1 MAEPSLSVFDI
12 SKIGDL
18 FKIMKEPD
26 SEQKFINYLENN
38 KSLLKAKSSI
48 LPGEGNIFHML
59 AMGEKTQQNPE
70 VGCITLPWLYSGY
83 KGYID
88 NFANYLHN
96 HPNVMNY
103 IRENI
108 PDALV
113 AKSNNKNKNT
123 PIDFAIHCKNQVMI
137 DVLRQNGGKIK
148 TQQKKRKTQKKRRKT
163 RQHQKR
169 KRRNTQKR
177 RRN

>member
-1 MAEPSLSVFDI
+1 MAEPSLGLRDI

-38 KSLLKAKSSI
+38 KSLLKAKSSL
-48 LPGEGNIFHML
+48 LPGEGNIFHTL
-59 AMGEKTQQNPE
+59 AMGEKNPQNPN
-70 VGCITLPWLYSGY
+70 VGCITIPWYSSY

-88 NFANYLHN
+88 NFANYLHD
-96 HPNVMNY
+96 HPNVMKY

-113 AKSNNKNKNT
+113 AENKNKKI
-123 PIDFAIHCKNQVMI
+123 PIDFALYCNNQVMI
-137 DVLRQNGGKIK
+137 DVLRQDGGKIK
-148 TQQKKRKTQKKRRKT
+148 PRQRRRKNTQKKRRKT
-163 RQHQKR
+163 QQQQKR
-169 KRRNTQKR
+169 KRRRTQKR
-177 RRN
+177 RR

>member
-1 MAEPSLSVFDI
+1 MAEPSLGLRDI

-38 KSLLKAKSSI
+38 KSLLKAKSSL
-48 LPGEGNIFHML
+48 LPGEGNIFHTL
-59 AMGEKTQQNPE
+59 AMGEKTQQNPD

-88 NFANYLHN
+88 NFANYLHD
-96 HPNVMNY
+96 HPNVMKY

-113 AKSNNKNKNT
+113 AKNVKNNT
-123 PIDFAIHCKNQVMI
+123 PIDFAVHCKNQVMI
-137 DVLRQNGGKIK
+137 DVLRQDGGKIK
-148 TQQKKRKTQKKRRKT
+148 SQQKRRRKTQKRRRKT
-163 RQHQKR
+163 QQKR
-169 KRRNTQKR
+169 KRRKTQKR
-177 RRN
+177 RR

>member
-1 MAEPSLSVFDI
+1 MAEPSLGLRDI
-12 SKIGDL
+12 SKINDL
-18 FKIMKEPD
+18 FKIIKEPD

-59 AMGEKTQQNPE
+59 AMGEKTTQNSE

-88 NFANYLHN
+88 NFANYLHD

-113 AKSNNKNKNT
+113 AKSNNKNKNI

-137 DVLRQNGGKIK
+137 DVLSQDGGKIK
-148 TQQKKRKTQKKRRKT
+148 PRQRRRKNTQKKIRKTQ
-163 RQHQKR
+163 QQQKR
-169 KRRNTQKR
+169 KRRRTQKR
-177 RRN
+177 RR

>member
-1 MAEPSLSVFDI
+1 MTEPSLGLRDI

-59 AMGEKTQQNPE
+59 AMGEKNPQNPE

-83 KGYID
+83 KGYIE
-88 NFANYLHN
+88 NFSKYLQD
-96 HPNVMNY
+96 HPTVMNY

-113 AKSNNKNKNT
+113 AKNIKNHK
-123 PIDFAIHCKNQVMI
+123 PIDFAIYCKNQVMI
-137 DVLRQNGGKIK
+137 DILRQEGGKIK
-148 TQQKKRKTQKKRRKT
+148 TQRRRRRRRRKTQKKRRT
-163 RQHQKR
+163 TQK
-169 KRRNTQKR
+169 KRRTKQKR
-177 RRN
+177 RK

>member
-1 MAEPSLSVFDI
+1 MTEPSLGLRDI

-38 KSLLKAKSSI
+38 KSLLKAKSSL

-59 AMGEKTQQNPE
+59 AMGEKTPQNPE

-83 KGYID
+83 KGYIEK
-88 NFANYLHN
+88 FGKYLYD
-96 HPNVMNY
+96 HPTVMNY

-113 AKSNNKNKNT
+113 AKNIKNHK
-123 PIDFAIHCKNQVMI
+123 PIEFAVHCKNQVMI
-137 DVLRQNGGKIK
+137 DVLRQEGGKIK
-148 TQQKKRKTQKKRRKT
+148 TQRRRRRKTQKKRRT
-163 RQHQKR
+163 SQK
-169 KRRNTQKR
+169 KRRTIQKR
-177 RRN
+177 RK